1 MTSTYTLTT
10 DTTISSLT
18 VSASGTVSKNSDD
31 FYFETV
37 TYTKHFTSTAM
48 VSVSSSPAT
57 SNGFYLNTVKP
68 SLQQN
73 TMTTAKYLV
82 TTSATSSNIKN
93 TRTTDSPST
102 SVLTSTYTFAKDA
115 SVFVHV
121 SGPMSD
127 VTDDFYSNTVKLTK
141 HVMSTASI
149 VGISSSPVTSNGFFL
164 STDTPSLQ
172 QNMTAKMYS
181 ASAKIQPTKSS
192 QQSFMSSRANGSK
205 GN

>member
-93 TRTTDSPST
+93 T
-102 SVLTSTYTFAKDA
+102 TFAKDA

-127 VTDDFYSNTVKLTK
+127 ATDDFYSNTVKLTK
-141 HVMSTASI
+141 HLMSTASV

>member
-93 TRTTDSPST
+93 T
-102 SVLTSTYTFAKDA
+102 TFAKDA

-192 QQSFMSSRANGSK
+192 QQSFLSSRANGSK